1 MAEQNA
7 TTQSPNVI
15 GEVKSIT
22 GKVVA
27 IGAGG
32 ERTLAAGDPVFA
44 DDLIKTIGV
53 STVVITLND
62 GTRFDLG
69 RDAEGLLD
77 ESVYGGDIEV
87 LRAAAVVEAAE
98 IQRAIAEGAD
108 PTAVTEPPAAGETT
122 TGSES
127 LGEGVTVERTGRV
140 GAVEAGYETT
150 APGQAVDS
158 LFGEPIDFGLTAEQ
172 PTASIVL
179 DPVTADNIVNAAES
193 GGLVAITGT
202 VGGDVADGDIVTL
215 IINGVEYSGPVSGGQ
230 FSIAVPGGELVADPD
245 QTIEA
250 SVTTSTGSPAGE
262 ATAVDDQAYSSD
274 TFVPDASISLD
285 PVTADN
291 VISAAESGTVVTLT
305 GSVGGDVVDGDT
317 VTVIVNGGAYTGV
330 VSDGRFSVDVPG
342 SELAADPDQTVE
354 ASVTTSTGSI
364 NGEATAVDDQAFG
377 VDTDVPEASIALDP
391 VTADN
396 LVNFAESGGPVAI
409 TGSVGGDVADGDTVI
424 VTVNGVE
431 YSGPVN
437 GGVFSITVPGGQLVA
452 DADHTI
458 QARVTTTTGSVNGE
472 ATASDSQSYG
482 VDTTPPVAQATASI
496 VIDPVTADNLLT
508 DAEAGGD
515 VSITGR
521 VGGDVAD
528 GDIVFLN
535 VNGSVY
541 QGPVS
546 GGTFNISVSGAQLLA
561 DADHTIQA
569 RVTTTT
575 GNPGGEA
582 TATDSQTYFVESGGG
597 EPTIDIDPVTGD
609 NQVDDSED
617 DSVTLSG
624 STTGVEPGQTV
635 SVVIE
640 DGTGA
645 TVFSGGATVQ
655 ADGSWSIP
663 GVDLSGLPDGAP
675 YTVLADVSDA
685 AGNPAPQASEPFQ
698 TVDTTGPTIDI
709 DPVTGDNQVDDSEDD
724 SVTLSGSTTGVE
736 PGQTVSVVIE
746 DGTGATVFSGSATVQ
761 ADGSWSIP
769 GVDLSGLPDG
779 APYTVLADVS
789 DAAGNPAPQASEP
802 FQTVDTTGPTIDID
816 PVTGDNQVDDSED
829 DSVTL
834 SGSTTGVEPG
844 QTVSVVIEDGTGAT
858 VFSGSATV
866 QADGSWSIPGV
877 DLSGLPDGAP
887 YTVLADV
894 SDAAGN
900 PAPQA
905 SEPFQTL
912 DTTGPTIDIDPVTG
926 DNQVDDSEDDSV
938 TLSGSTTGVEPGQTV
953 SVVIEDGTGA
963 TVFSGSATVQAD
975 GSWSIPG
982 VDLSGLPDGA
992 PYTVLADVSDAAGN
1006 PAPQATENFQTL
1018 DTTGPTIDIDPV
1030 TGDNQVDD
1038 SEDDSVTL
1046 SGSTTGVE
1054 PGQTVSVVIEDGTG
1068 ATVFSGSA
1076 TVQADGSWSI
1086 PGVDLSGLPD
1096 GAPYTVLA
1104 DVSDAAGNPAPQA
1117 TENFQTLDTTGPT
1130 IDIDPVTGDNQVDD
1144 SEDDSVTLSGSTTG
1158 VEPGQTVSVVIE
1170 DGTGATVFSGSA
1182 TVQAD
1187 GSWSIPGVD
1196 LSGLPDGAPYTVL
1209 ADVSDAAGNPAPQAT
1224 ENFQT
1229 LDTTG
1234 PTIDIDPVTG
1244 DNQVDDSEDDSV
1256 TLSGSTTGVE
1266 PGQTVSVV
1274 IEDGTGA
1281 TVFSGSATVQADG
1294 SWSIP
1299 GVDLSGL
1306 PDGAPYTVLADVSDA
1321 AGNPAPQA
1329 TENFQTLDTTGPT
1342 IDIDPV
1348 TGDNQVDDSEDD
1360 SVTLSGSTTGV
1371 EPGQTVSVVIEDGTG
1386 ATVFSGSATVQADGS
1401 WSIPGVDL
1409 SGLPDGAPYTV
1420 LADVSDAAGNPA
1432 PQASEPFQTVD
1443 TTAPPAPTVTIVED
1457 ADNDGVITAAELSG
1471 DIDVQV
1477 GLPLGAVAG
1486 DVIRVSDGVTVTEI
1500 TLTPGDIVAGSVSA
1514 SFANPGNGNTIDVT
1528 ATLTDAAGNTSAPGS
1543 DSAILNLVTAS
1554 ITIDP
1559 NITPDDLISPDEQ
1572 IGDVLVTG
1580 TVGGDVAD
1588 GDIVT
1593 LTVNG
1598 GTYQGPVSGGTFSIA
1613 VPGAELAADADNVI
1627 EAGVTVTDVL
1637 GNDITA
1643 TDIEGYSVAQVID
1656 PAEYGMRGE
1665 YYGYNDR
1672 EPLSSYLRHPD
1683 DQSVGNLNS
1692 LSDIVTIIDGR
1703 SGPVVGTIDEGR
1715 ADATFRTSY
1724 VDYGL
1729 VNNHL
1734 GTGRTL
1740 QSFLAHDAASLS
1752 RDPRDSTDAIVRI
1765 IGFMMIDATSLD
1777 FRVRSDDGFQV
1788 RIGDTVFGNPTN
1800 HSPTTDTF
1808 NDVAV
1813 EPGLQEVEILYWDQ
1827 AFEAVLE
1834 IEVKAADEPDSAFE
1848 FLGQGRFGLFQPTFD
1863 VALDANQTIIEDP
1876 STPGQFLVVEGSEL
1890 VGGAGTDVLEGGDY
1904 LDILVGGPGDD
1915 LLSGGAEADLF
1926 KWNSGDEGTPGDPAS
1941 DTITDFSIAERDALD
1956 LSSLLSGED
1965 SGNLTDYL
1973 HFESSPGGTLVHVS
1987 SAGGFAGGYDAA
1999 AEDQTILLQS
2009 VDLTALGGS
2018 DQEIVDALLAG
2029 NNLIIG

>member
-250 SVTTSTGSPAGE
+250 SVTTSTGGPAGE

-317 VTVIVNGGAYTGV
+317 VTVIVNGDAYTGV

-377 VDTDVPEASIALDP
+377 VDTDVPEASITLDP

-482 VDTTPPVAQATASI
+482 VDTTPPVAPATASI

-582 TATDSQTYFVESGGG
+582 SATDSQTYFVESGGA
-597 EPTIDIDPVTGD
+597 E
-609 NQVDDSED
+609 
-617 DSVTLSG
+617 
-624 STTGVEPGQTV
+624 
-635 SVVIE
+635 
-640 DGTGA
+640 
-645 TVFSGGATVQ
+645 
-655 ADGSWSIP
+655 
-663 GVDLSGLPDGAP
+663 
-675 YTVLADVSDA
+675 
-685 AGNPAPQASEPFQ
+685 
-698 TVDTTGPTIDI
+698 PTIDI

-789 DAAGNPAPQASEP
+789 DAAGNPA
-802 FQTVDTTGPTIDID
+802 
-816 PVTGDNQVDDSED
+816 
-829 DSVTL
+829 L
-834 SGSTTGVEPG
+834 
-844 QTVSVVIEDGTGAT
+844 
-858 VFSGSATV
+858 
-866 QADGSWSIPGV
+866 
-877 DLSGLPDGAP
+877 
-887 YTVLADV
+887 
-894 SDAAGN
+894 
-900 PAPQA
+900 
-905 SEPFQTL
+905 
-912 DTTGPTIDIDPVTG
+912 
-926 DNQVDDSEDDSV
+926 
-938 TLSGSTTGVEPGQTV
+938 
-953 SVVIEDGTGA
+953 
-963 TVFSGSATVQAD
+963 
-975 GSWSIPG
+975 
-982 VDLSGLPDGA
+982 
-992 PYTVLADVSDAAGN
+992 
-1006 PAPQATENFQTL
+1006 
-1018 DTTGPTIDIDPV
+1018 
-1030 TGDNQVDD
+1030 
-1038 SEDDSVTL
+1038 
-1046 SGSTTGVE
+1046 
-1054 PGQTVSVVIEDGTG
+1054 
-1068 ATVFSGSA
+1068 
-1076 TVQADGSWSI
+1076 
-1086 PGVDLSGLPD
+1086 
-1096 GAPYTVLA
+1096 
-1104 DVSDAAGNPAPQA
+1104 
-1117 TENFQTLDTTGPT
+1117 
-1130 IDIDPVTGDNQVDD
+1130 
-1144 SEDDSVTLSGSTTG
+1144 
-1158 VEPGQTVSVVIE
+1158 
-1170 DGTGATVFSGSA
+1170 
-1182 TVQAD
+1182 
-1187 GSWSIPGVD
+1187 
-1196 LSGLPDGAPYTVL
+1196 
-1209 ADVSDAAGNPAPQAT
+1209 
-1224 ENFQT
+1224 
-1229 LDTTG
+1229 
-1234 PTIDIDPVTG
+1234 
-1244 DNQVDDSEDDSV
+1244 
-1256 TLSGSTTGVE
+1256 
-1266 PGQTVSVV
+1266 
-1274 IEDGTGA
+1274 
-1281 TVFSGSATVQADG
+1281 
-1294 SWSIP
+1294 
-1299 GVDLSGL
+1299 
-1306 PDGAPYTVLADVSDA
+1306 
-1321 AGNPAPQA
+1321 
-1329 TENFQTLDTTGPT
+1329 
-1342 IDIDPV
+1342 
-1348 TGDNQVDDSEDD
+1348 
-1360 SVTLSGSTTGV
+1360 
-1371 EPGQTVSVVIEDGTG
+1371 
-1386 ATVFSGSATVQADGS
+1386 
-1401 WSIPGVDL
+1401 
-1409 SGLPDGAPYTV
+1409 
-1420 LADVSDAAGNPA
+1420 
-1432 PQASEPFQTVD
+1432 QASEPFQTVD

-1572 IGDVLVTG
+1572 TGDVLVTG

-1665 YYGYNDR
+1665 YYGYNDINR
-1672 EPLSSYLRHPD
+1672 PASWAQHSD
-1683 DQSVGNLNS
+1683 DRSVGNLDS
-1692 LSDIVTIIDGR
+1692 LNDIVSIIDGR
-1703 SGPVVGTIDEGR
+1703 SGPVIGTIDEGA

-1724 VDYGL
+1724 VDYGQ

-1777 FRVRSDDGFQV
+1777 FRVRSDDGFQI
-1788 RIGDTVFGNPTN
+1788 RIGETVFGNPTN
-1800 HSPTTDTF
+1800 HAPTTDMF
-1808 NDVAV
+1808 SDVGV
-1813 EPGLQEVEILYWDQ
+1813 EAGLQEVEILYWDQ
-1827 AFEAVLE
+1827 AYDAVLE
-1834 IEVKAADEPDSAFE
+1834 IEVKAADGPDSAFE

-1904 LDILVGGPGDD
+1904 L
-1915 LLSGGAEADLF
+1915 
-1926 KWNSGDEGTPGDPAS
+1926 
-1941 DTITDFSIAERDALD
+1941 
-1956 LSSLLSGED
+1956 
-1965 SGNLTDYL
+1965 
-1973 HFESSPGGTLVHVS
+1973 
-1987 SAGGFAGGYDAA
+1987 
-1999 AEDQTILLQS
+1999 
-2009 VDLTALGGS
+2009 
-2018 DQEIVDALLAG
+2018 
-2029 NNLIIG
+2029 